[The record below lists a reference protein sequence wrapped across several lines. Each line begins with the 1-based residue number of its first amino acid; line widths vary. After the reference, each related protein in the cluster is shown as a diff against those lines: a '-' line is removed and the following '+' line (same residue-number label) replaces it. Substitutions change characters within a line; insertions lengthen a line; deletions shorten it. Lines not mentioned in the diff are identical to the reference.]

1 MHLYFFPLVL
11 QVDRLLAMALLEVD
25 VQFVAVPLGEVIL
38 NQGLHIANQFSCIPE
53 AVEFLQF
60 IDNILRVLQ

>member
-1 MHLYFFPLVL
+1 
-11 QVDRLLAMALLEVD
+11 MALLEVD